1 MSRPTTTVLS
11 PRERMVCASYA
22 DGWPI
27 KQVAT
32 AIGLSTETAKTYVK
46 RAREKYA
53 LQGRDASTKIKLGL
67 CIEQDL
73 RAELPAAVFAVDDLE
88 EGAA

>member
-1 MSRPTTTVLS
+1 MSTRPRTTVLS
-11 PRERMVCASYA
+11 ARERMVTASYA

-32 AIGLSTETAKTYVK
+32 ALGLSEETAKSYVK

-53 LQGRDASTKIKLGL
+53 MQGRDASTKIKLGL
-67 CIEQDL
+67 CIEADL
-73 RAELPAAVFAVDDLE
+73 RAEAPAAMFADVE